1 MPNEGLGSIAGK
13 WLKAKAKELTTTD
26 QQERRHADREGELLE
41 HQAKESA
48 AESAFSTA
56 LPGLKD
62 FKDRQEA
69 AESDREQARHEAH
82 EAELRSRGLA
92 GVSLQIRGVF
102 DGELVGHLP
111 AVSEVRPPE
120 SEDPDA
126 DPDDEWADPYAT
138 QPTLWVQLASL
149 ADQRPEVGG
158 HRLREWT
165 FAVPGYHG
173 DGTYDLV
180 AVHRAREAVSA
191 APDYLDWVLSLD
203 EADDDFYFY
212 ADAGPAAVTI
222 GDDGKALDVTM
233 AMGSSAGEITVTAA
247 IRLP

>member
-1 MPNEGLGSIAGK
+1 MADEGLGSMAGR
-13 WLKAKAKELTTTD
+13 WLKAKAKELTTSD
-26 QQERRHADREGELLE
+26 QQERRHADREADLVE
-41 HQAKESA
+41 HQAQESA
-48 AESAFSTA
+48 AERAFFTA

-62 FKDRQEA
+62 MKDRQEA
-69 AESDREQARHEAH
+69 AESDRERARSEQH

-92 GVSLQIRGVF
+92 GVSLRARGVF
-102 DGELVGHLP
+102 DGDLVGHLP
-111 AVSEVRPPE
+111 AVAEVRPPE

-149 ADQRPEVGG
+149 ADQRPEIGG

-165 FAVPGYHG
+165 FAVPGFTG

-180 AVHRAREAVSA
+180 AVHHAREAVNA
-191 APDYLDWVLSLD
+191 APDYLEWVLSVD
-203 EADDDFYFY
+203 EAEDDFSFY
-212 ADAGPAAVTI
+212 PDAGPATVTVAD
-222 GDDGKALDVTM
+222 GGKALDVTM
-233 AMGSSAGEITVTAA
+233 TLGSSAGDLTLTAA